1 MATTQSFRLAGSTDT
16 EEILCNHVDGQ
27 SVVYWEDIEQV
38 FPGIKH
44 VKNGRVT
51 VSLMRDSNRNRIT
64 PHCMQYHPGVILDV
78 VLSNTAGVAHI
89 EPLPTAPTPLH
100 VDEPS
105 GTSSVEEL
113 VESLQVSSSLTD
125 SAICD
130 TTISAS
136 SSALP
141 PSQPTSLR
149 GSSRLSFSQVVKLA
163 QRRALESEIEQQ
175 LMSSFSTDIQKQV
188 RVSSVYGSMV
198 QAIKDGQV
206 EQSDRLM
213 ACLLELKTEIAKN
226 AELTMENNK
235 KAAQI
240 LEMQASL
247 DSKQDE
253 MKQLQIQALDRVA
266 LLHKQVQAVL
276 TQTYELHEYP
286 IPRLFVVLPQDQSRW
301 DYLNPFA
308 NKFRLYFLCECGE
321 HTKSINSKIPHHIH
335 LARHEGYEISRP
347 SEFFEQYGS
356 YVLTIL
362 RMLKFGIS
370 VAGVVVPAVSHL
382 FPSDAIDEVTKDLKS
397 LKETVG
403 TGMDKVIKCIERA
416 SRDEGSSIDDFM
428 DPTGNNEALE
438 GADLRKLDTF
448 LKNKDENKVLGN
460 LYRTVTS
467 EGHVKWVCIDHYRD
481 NYQSKA
487 VQSFRDVVASLHG
500 SFDENT
506 GRVKVTLSSKVQASQ
521 FYSALEKAKSVY
533 ELEIGFGDW
542 YMTYNDF
549 KDLRDALYKTNIGV
563 LVLDRVGG
571 TNIIGDVLNLNRQFN
586 PFFDIMRHSSIK
598 SIRFD
603 TPEVFFA
610 RSNLLSRNDDFSN
623 LRHLEVTL
631 YFYGENTSN
640 LSYLRHLLSKT
651 PNLKS
656 LTLQLLEK
664 HILEIYNGIVEYQT
678 YPIEIKKRSSII
690 EDFLYIPYPKSESDS
705 PLRSLKDLDL
715 LLNDMADGGHRRMAL
730 VGHVK
735 DLGDLQRWLGD
746 TLVLESSNGGRSRD

>member
-1 MATTQSFRLAGSTDT
+1 
-16 EEILCNHVDGQ
+16 
-27 SVVYWEDIEQV
+27 
-38 FPGIKH
+38 
-44 VKNGRVT
+44 
-51 VSLMRDSNRNRIT
+51 
-64 PHCMQYHPGVILDV
+64 
-78 VLSNTAGVAHI
+78 
-89 EPLPTAPTPLH
+89 
-100 VDEPS
+100 
-105 GTSSVEEL
+105 
-113 VESLQVSSSLTD
+113 
-125 SAICD
+125 
-130 TTISAS
+130 
-136 SSALP
+136 
-141 PSQPTSLR
+141 
-149 GSSRLSFSQVVKLA
+149 
-163 QRRALESEIEQQ
+163 
-175 LMSSFSTDIQKQV
+175 
-188 RVSSVYGSMV
+188 
-198 QAIKDGQV
+198 
-206 EQSDRLM
+206 
-213 ACLLELKTEIAKN
+213 
-226 AELTMENNK
+226 
-235 KAAQI
+235 
-240 LEMQASL
+240 
-247 DSKQDE
+247 
-253 MKQLQIQALDRVA
+253 
-266 LLHKQVQAVL
+266 
-276 TQTYELHEYP
+276 
-286 IPRLFVVLPQDQSRW
+286 
-301 DYLNPFA
+301 
-308 NKFRLYFLCECGE
+308 
-321 HTKSINSKIPHHIH
+321 
-335 LARHEGYEISRP
+335 
-347 SEFFEQYGS
+347 
-356 YVLTIL
+356 
-362 RMLKFGIS
+362 
-370 VAGVVVPAVSHL
+370 
-382 FPSDAIDEVTKDLKS
+382 
-397 LKETVG
+397 
-403 TGMDKVIKCIERA
+403 
-416 SRDEGSSIDDFM
+416 
-428 DPTGNNEALE
+428 
-438 GADLRKLDTF
+438 
-448 LKNKDENKVLGN
+448 NKDENKVLGN

-705 PLRSLKDLDL
+705 PLRSLKDLVLRFGVNKGTNL
-715 LLNDMADGGHRRMAL
+715 LSSRR
-730 VGHVK
+730 VHE
-735 DLGDLQRWLGD
+735 
-746 TLVLESSNGGRSRD
+746 VLS